1 MNGACGTV
9 EDWIDIAVK
18 AGGGAVTLALIAWI
32 LRPAS
37 LRGRREGG
45 LRYVE
50 YAPAFKAL
58 FVLMA
63 GLVGFVG
70 WALAAHGAIG
80 PDDAPYVVGLGV
92 GGALI
97 MGLFGYM
104 AFVYRIAWDDNFVHL
119 RTLRHWGRRIPW
131 DAVRSVAYSDMWQ
144 AWLVKTAGSGTIW
157 IYRYQRGHGE
167 FLEMAEA
174 RATRNAPA

>member
-1 MNGACGTV
+1 MEG
-9 EDWIDIAVK
+9 WIDIVVK

-45 LRYVE
+45 LRIVE

-63 GLVGFVG
+63 GLIGFVG
-70 WALAAHGAIG
+70 WVMATRGTIG
-80 PDDAPYVVGLGV
+80 RDDTPYVAGLGIAGVLIV
-92 GGALI
+92 GMFAYI
-97 MGLFGYM
+97 
-104 AFVYRIAWDDNFVHL
+104 AFVYRISWDDNFIHL
-119 RTLRHWGRRIPW
+119 RTLRHWGRGIPW
-131 DAVRSVAYSDMWQ
+131 DAVRSVTYSDAWQ
-144 AWLVKTAGSGTIW
+144 AWLVKAAGAGTIW

-167 FLEMAEA
+167 FLEMAED
-174 RATRNAPA
+174 RISRNARD